1 MTDGRGGPRDA
12 ARRRRLLDPTAAVL
26 VRRIPVKVR
35 NVSPMGCLLECT
47 EGVPVG
53 VSGHLS
59 LEVNGSLFS
68 DDVRVVRCQTHVGTA
83 PYWRVGVEIL
93 STRSLSR
100 TSLRRVILD
109 AMLGSSPDAGALA
122 AAWSEGEH
130 VEAVVKSKRRTENHT
145 ARPPPDG

>member
-1 MTDGRGGPRDA
+1 MTGGPGRSRDVA
-12 ARRRRLLDPTAAVL
+12 LRRGPFDPMAAVL
-26 VRRIPVKVR
+26 VRRIPVKAR
-35 NVSPMGCLLECT
+35 NVSLMGCLLECA

-59 LEVNGSLFS
+59 LEVNGAVFS
-68 DDVRVVRCQTHVGTA
+68 DDVRVVRCQTHAGGA
-83 PYWRVGVEIL
+83 PHCRVGVEIL